1 MVSTWDSCW
10 VDQVAIDICC
20 DREDARGDVITDF
33 LKSCSSTFDMETAK
47 IKDILQELRSDYE
60 RHFSGEQ
67 EKESSLNLYFKVI
80 QLHLH
85 LRPHSLLLGDQ

>member
-20 DREDARGDVITDF
+20 DCEDTRGDVIADF
-33 LKSCSSTFDMETAK
+33 LKSCSSTPDMETAK
-47 IKDILQELRSDYE
+47 IKDALQELRSDYE

-85 LRPHSLLLGDQ
+85 LLPYSLLLGDQ

>member
-1 MVSTWDSCW
+1 
-10 VDQVAIDICC
+10 
-20 DREDARGDVITDF
+20 
-33 LKSCSSTFDMETAK
+33 METAK

-80 QLHLH
+80 GLHLH
-85 LRPHSLLLGDQ
+85 ISPP

>member
-20 DREDARGDVITDF
+20 DCEDARGDVIPDS
-33 LKSCSSTFDMETAK
+33 LKSCSCTSDMETAK

-80 QLHLH
+80 HLHLH
-85 LRPHSLLLGDQ
+85 LLPHSLLLGDQ

>member
-1 MVSTWDSCW
+1 M
-10 VDQVAIDICC
+10 IP
-20 DREDARGDVITDF
+20 DF
-33 LKSCSSTFDMETAK
+33 LKSCCCTSDMETAK

-80 QLHLH
+80 QLNFISSLT
-85 LRPHSLLLGDQ
+85 LYFWATNIIFSLLLAT

>member
-20 DREDARGDVITDF
+20 DCEDARGDVITDF
-33 LKSCSSTFDMETAK
+33 LKSCSSTSDIETAK
-47 IKDILQELRSDYE
+47 ITNILQELRSDYE

-85 LRPHSLLLGDQ
+85 LLPHSLLLGDQ